1 MNKKTEV
8 NLKIVV
14 QEEFVEN
21 IDLEEYLKAAII
33 QTIKDLSMGKVKY
46 KVKTHSKTTIV
57 PNTEEQE
64 YNGVKLKLIT
74 RDYTD
79 MKAKRYTING
89 TNQNLWIPNCYLL
102 EDGTIK
108 DNVNLDFI
116 FNKAETKHKIN
127 ISLGLAK
134 SSRGE

>member
-8 NLKIVV
+8 NLKIVIK
-14 QEEFVEN
+14 EEFIEN
-21 IDLEEYLKAAII
+21 IDLEKYLKAAMI
-33 QTIKDLSMGKVKY
+33 QAIKDLSGNKVNY
-46 KVKTHSKTTIV
+46 KIKTNSKVTVV
-57 PNTEEQE
+57 PNVEEQE
-64 YNGVKLKLIT
+64 YKGVKLKLIT

-134 SSRGE
+134 SNRG